1 MIKLLISSIFV
12 LLITI
17 LSPSKLVWLIG
28 AIFTVVL
35 ILFGL
40 IENLVIFDQIYLGYL
55 ISFNRVSYY
64 LIILSVWI
72 RLVIILSRFKI
83 IKADE
88 FRMWFNFFVSVLILV
103 LIFTFSTNN
112 RLIFYFFFEASLIPT
127 LIIIMG
133 WGYQPERLQAGV
145 YFLFY
150 TLTASLPLL
159 LTILFAGLNL
169 SSFMFYV

>member
-1 MIKLLISSIFV
+1 MIKLLISSIFII
-12 LLITI
+12 LITI

-55 ISFNRVSYY
+55 ISFNSVSYY

-83 IKADE
+83 IKTDE
-88 FRMWFNFFVSVLILV
+88 FRM
-103 LIFTFSTNN
+103 
-112 RLIFYFFFEASLIPT
+112 
-127 LIIIMG
+127 
-133 WGYQPERLQAGV
+133 
-145 YFLFY
+145 
-150 TLTASLPLL
+150 
-159 LTILFAGLNL
+159 
-169 SSFMFYV
+169 